1 MATPLPPNR
10 AAFTVGEIAAATGG
24 RTVGVDGATA
34 IRGVSTDSRAVGLGA
49 LFVALLGETHDAHDF
64 VAAARERGALP
75 MVRTDRG
82 IEGPRVEVDDTLAAL
97 GRLARAHVER
107 VAAARPAPALAIG
120 GAAGKTTTKTLAA
133 AAVAALCGD
142 TLVTA
147 GNLNNRIGVPLTL
160 LSLEPRH
167 RAMVV
172 ECGTSVPGEIAEL
185 GRIVRPDVAV
195 VLNVGVEHSERLG
208 DLVAIAEEEAALL
221 AAARRVA
228 ITAREEPLLVARL
241 ATAAAE
247 RRTFGLAPDSDLRL
261 LAREPLASGRSRL
274 RLELGPAFTAAA
286 PVQLELET
294 ALLGA
299 DAALDVAAALAGAL
313 ALVGRPATAAELA
326 ATAAALAAVEAVPG
340 RLRPLALGGALVL
353 DDTYNSNPKSL
364 AASLAA
370 ARELAARRGAR
381 LLVALGDMLELG
393 PLAEPEHDTALAAV
407 AAAGAAETL
416 LVGPL
421 FAAAAARRNAR
432 ARCFEDGATA
442 ASGLELGQG
451 DVLLVKGSRGMRMER
466 LIDALEGAT

>member
-34 IRGVSTDSRAVGLGA
+34 IRGVSTDSRAVGPGA

-299 DAALDVAAALAGAL
+299 DAAL
-313 ALVGRPATAAELA
+313 
-326 ATAAALAAVEAVPG
+326 AAVEAVPG